1 MFIKVIKTRILYR
14 LLIALTLALCLFPA
28 SGSPAAAINIADYF
42 TISYTVEF
50 SSAEVFENQVFQ
62 ATVTGEAAY
71 ISELP
76 LTVSEAYVT
85 GRVIAKHEDSGA
97 EVILNSSYTISIN
110 PFPGTVGE
118 VVQASQTVALQFPE
132 ESLPGSYSVIGELIE
147 AKVKAVLWFNVTSY
161 LPPLQAMGT
170 ISYMP
175 PQPDDDEEDSP
186 EQPFTGT
193 TYTEGNINQQGVITE
208 TIIAPSVDNNCIITV
223 EEGIKALDKYGQP
236 LEKISIIELEELL
249 LPPEH
254 CRITSLI
261 YDIGPDGAT
270 FEPPAVLTICYDESQ
285 IPAGISEDKLVIATW
300 DETSGQ
306 WIEIGDCVV
315 NAVANTITASVSH
328 FTAFTVLAHNAPAA
342 FSISGLYI
350 SPAEVDAGGNVT
362 ISIMVSNS
370 GDLAGSYEVA
380 LIIDSQLEETK
391 EITLDGQTSEVVT
404 FTASRSAPGLYLLSV
419 NDMPGSFT
427 VLESVVVED
436 TEDSPAA
443 FSISGLYISPAEVD
457 AGGNVTISI
466 MVSNSGD
473 LAGSYEVALI
483 IDSQLEE
490 TKEIT
495 LDGQTSEVVTFTA
508 SRSAPGLYLLS
519 VNDMPGSFTV
529 FESVV
534 VEDTEDSPAAL
545 AQIEESTSYTA
556 SPRTTNWW
564 LIGGIFTVDTILLV
578 IIGIWLMRRRR
589 KARQAEKEQIIIS
602 SDLPIPLDGELKE

>member
-1 MFIKVIKTRILYR
+1 MLIKIIKTRILYR
-14 LLIALTLALCLFPA
+14 LLTALVLALCLFTA
-28 SGSPAAAINIADYF
+28 GGSPAAAINIDDYF

-50 SSAEVFENQVFQ
+50 SSTEVYENQVFQ
-62 ATVTGEAAY
+62 ATVTGEAKY

-161 LPPLQAMGT
+161 LSPLQEMGS

-175 PQPDDDEEDSP
+175 PEPDDDDEADSP

-208 TIIAPSVDNNCIITV
+208 TIIAPSVDNNCIITL

-236 LEKISIIELEELL
+236 LERISIIKLEEP
-249 LPPEH
+249 LPPPENCH
-254 CRITSLI
+254 ITSLI

-285 IPAGISEDKLVIATW
+285 IPAGISEDKLVIATR

-315 NAVANTITASVSH
+315 NAAANTITASVSH

-342 FSISGLYI
+342 FSISGLSI
-350 SPAEVDAGGNVT
+350 SPAEVYAGGNVT

-380 LIIDSQLEETK
+380 LIIDNQVEETK

-443 FSISGLYISPAEVD
+443 
-457 AGGNVTISI
+457 
-466 MVSNSGD
+466 
-473 LAGSYEVALI
+473 
-483 IDSQLEE
+483 
-490 TKEIT
+490 
-495 LDGQTSEVVTFTA
+495 
-508 SRSAPGLYLLS
+508 
-519 VNDMPGSFTV
+519 
-529 FESVV
+529 
-534 VEDTEDSPAAL
+534 L
-545 AQIEESTSYTA
+545 AQIEESIS
-556 SPRTTNWW
+556 SSVPSRTTNWW
-564 LIGGIFTVDTILLV
+564 LVGGIFTVDTILLV

-589 KARQAEKEQIIIS
+589 KARQSEKEQIILS
-602 SDLPIPLDGELKE
+602 YDLPIPLDGELKE